1 MTGQPKL
8 WIVISRPDRLPNAL
22 VAADALRER
31 FPGGIHLI
39 REESK
44 WWENAKWQ
52 EFVGG
57 FAEVHAFPK
66 VRTCRGLKDLPRLY
80 RENVNRQRGVG
91 GLPIDP
97 AQDVLLCVAGL
108 LGLGNAAL
116 SAHPDVYKILCVS
129 QKAYGELT
137 RTGDRARY
145 RFTTSGWLQNRFVE
159 PMAGVERTIHYKPRI
174 NPGGDGVRLRRLQR
188 DPEDIFDVI
197 VFMSNSG
204 GELPA
209 RAEDQIIPSRFPSI
223 SELRDFSLQFNGGL
237 ATVSSSVGEQDRL
250 RQSSRAEHRR
260 VIFFGTPFLLVK
272 NLEPTVY
279 IEHLNKCLD
288 YIRENYPGRDLVYRH
303 HPFEK
308 GEASKLNLEGFRV
321 EDDREVADLYF
332 LRHFAEIE
340 AVYSVSSTVS
350 RTALNNGLNSHA
362 LWRCFPFSETQTKFF
377 RRVMGDVPPEFE
389 IADLTKPPIAYQ
401 DRPASAQRQSG
412 SDLRRG
418 RQSHFADVNSFGNAL
433 KRAVDLKE
441 KVVAA
446 GVPTGRIQMPLPPR

>member
-1 MTGQPKL
+1 MVAKPKL
-8 WIVISRPDRLPNAL
+8 WIVISPPDRLPNAL
-22 VAADALRER
+22 VAAGALRER
-31 FPGGIHLI
+31 FPGGIHLL

-44 WWENAKWQ
+44 WWENARWQ
-52 EFVGG
+52 EFVTG
-57 FAEVHAFPK
+57 FSDVYAFPK
-66 VRTCRGLKDLPRLY
+66 VKTCRGLKDLSRLY

-91 GLPIDP
+91 TLPIDP
-97 AQDVLLCVAGL
+97 ENDVLLCLAGL

-116 SAHPDVYKILCVS
+116 SAHPDVYKILTVS

-174 NPGGDGVRLRRLQR
+174 NPGGDGVRLRRLQK
-188 DPEDIFDVI
+188 DPEEVFDVI

-209 RAEDQIIPSRFPSI
+209 RAEHQIIPSRFPSI
-223 SELRDFSLQFNGGL
+223 AELHDFSGKFDN
-237 ATVSSSVGEQDRL
+237 VQDRL
-250 RQSSRAEHRR
+250 GSARATVGRQSR

-272 NLEPTVY
+272 NLQPEVY
-279 IEHLNKCLD
+279 IEHLDDCLD
-288 YIRENYPGRDLVYRH
+288 FLRRNYPGRDLVYRP

-308 GEASKLNLEGFRV
+308 GEASKLNLNGFRA

-332 LRHFAEIE
+332 LRHFAAIE

-350 RTALNNGLNSHA
+350 RTALNNGLNSYA

-377 RRVMGDVPPEFE
+377 RKVMGDVPPEFE
-389 IADLTKPPIAYQ
+389 ISDLTKAPVAFQ
-401 DRPASAQRQSG
+401 DRRSPVLGQ
-412 SDLRRG
+412 
-418 RQSHFADVNSFGNAL
+418 NSFSNAL
-433 KRAVDLKE
+433 NRAVDLK
-441 KVVAA
+441 
-446 GVPTGRIQMPLPPR
+446 GRISAQR

>member
-1 MTGQPKL
+1 MASAPKL

-22 VAADALRER
+22 VAADALRDR
-31 FPGGIHLI
+31 FPGGIHLL

-44 WWENAKWQ
+44 WWENARWQ

-66 VRTCRGLKDLPRLY
+66 VKTCRGLKDLPRLY
-80 RENVNRQRGVG
+80 RQNVDRQHGVG
-91 GLPIDP
+91 ALPIDP
-97 AQDVLLCVAGL
+97 EKDVLLCLAGL

-188 DPEDIFDVI
+188 DPEEIFDVI
-197 VFMSNSG
+197 IFMSNSG

-209 RAEDQIIPSRFPSI
+209 RGEHQIIPSRFPSI
-223 SELRDFSLQFNGGL
+223 AELRDFSLGAARTPN
-237 ATVSSSVGEQDRL
+237 
-250 RQSSRAEHRR
+250 R

-272 NLEPTVY
+272 NLEPDVY
-279 IEHLNKCLD
+279 IEHLNRCLNF
-288 YIRENYPGRDLVYRH
+288 IRENYPGRDLVYRP

-308 GEASKLNLEGFRV
+308 GEASKIDLASFRV

-350 RTALNNGLNSHA
+350 RTALNNGLNSYA

-377 RRVMGDVPPEFE
+377 QKVMGDVPREFE
-389 IADLTKPPIAYQ
+389 ITDLTKPPVAYQ
-401 DRPASAQRQSG
+401 ARSASDAASTGTQS
-412 SDLRRG
+412 
-418 RQSHFADVNSFGNAL
+418 SFGSAL
-433 KRAVDLKE
+433 KRAVDLKATIE
-441 KVVAA
+441 AA
-446 GVPTGRIQMPLPPR
+446 V

>member
-1 MTGQPKL
+1 MIRESKL

-22 VAADALRER
+22 VAADALRDR
-31 FPGGIHLI
+31 FPAGIHLL

-44 WWENAKWQ
+44 WWENANWR
-52 EFVGG
+52 EFVRD

-66 VRTCRGLKDLPRLY
+66 VKTCRGLKDLPRLY
-80 RENVNRQRGVG
+80 RENVDRQRGVG
-91 GLPIDP
+91 ALPID
-97 AQDVLLCVAGL
+97 ADNDVLLCVAGL

-137 RTGDRARY
+137 RHGDRARY

-174 NPGGDGVRLRRLQR
+174 NPGGDGVRLRRLQK
-188 DPEDIFDVI
+188 DPEEIFDVI
-197 VFMSNSG
+197 IFMSNSG

-209 RAEDQIIPSRFPSI
+209 RGEHPIIPSRFPSI
-223 SELRDFSLQFNGGL
+223 SELSDFGAQLNGGK
-237 ATVSSSVGEQDRL
+237 D
-250 RQSSRAEHRR
+250 RQSR
-260 VIFFGTPFLLVK
+260 VIFFGTPFLLVR
-272 NLEPTVY
+272 NLDPAVY
-279 IEHLNKCLD
+279 TEYLNRCLD
-288 YIRENYPGRDLVYRH
+288 YIRRNYPGRELIYRP

-308 GEASKLNLEGFRV
+308 GEASKINLGSFRV

-332 LRHFAEIE
+332 LRHFADIK

-350 RTALNNGLNSHA
+350 RTALNNGLNSYA

-389 IADLTKPPIAYQ
+389 ISDLTKPPIPYQ
-401 DRPASAQRQSG
+401 DRQSTNLEQNNFSSA
-412 SDLRRG
+412 L
-418 RQSHFADVNSFGNAL
+418 N
-433 KRAVDLKE
+433 RAVELKTR
-441 KVVAA
+441 VDAM
-446 GVPTGRIQMPLPPR
+446 I

>member
-1 MTGQPKL
+1 MPSEAKL

-22 VAADALRER
+22 VAADALREK
-31 FPGGIHLI
+31 FPGGIHLL

-44 WWENAKWQ
+44 WWANARWK
-52 EFVGG
+52 EFVGS

-80 RENVNRQRGVG
+80 RENVDRLRGVG
-91 GLPIDP
+91 ALSIDP
-97 AQDVLLCVAGL
+97 RNDVLLCVAGL

-116 SAHPDVYKILCVS
+116 SAHPDTYKILCVS

-145 RFTTSGWLQNRFVE
+145 RFTTSGWLQNRVVE

-174 NPGGDGVRLRRLQR
+174 NPGGDGVRLRRLQK
-188 DPEDIFDVI
+188 DPDELFDVI
-197 VFMSNSG
+197 IFMSNSG

-209 RAEDQIIPSRFPSI
+209 RAKDQIIPSRFPSI
-223 SELRDFSLQFNGGL
+223 AELRSFSTQLNPGGN
-237 ATVSSSVGEQDRL
+237 
-250 RQSSRAEHRR
+250 RQRR

-272 NLEPTVY
+272 NLEPDVY
-279 IEHLNKCLD
+279 VEHLNRCLD
-288 YIRENYPGRDLVYRH
+288 YLRQNYPGHDLIYRP

-308 GEASKLNLEGFRV
+308 GEAGKLNLAGFRV

-332 LRHFAEIE
+332 LRHFAAIE

-350 RTALNNGLNSHA
+350 RTALNNGLNSYA

-377 RRVMGDVPPEFE
+377 QKVMGNVPPEFE
-389 IADLTKPPIAYQ
+389 ISDLTRPPVAYQ
-401 DRPASAQRQSG
+401 SRQSVAAG
-412 SDLRRG
+412 
-418 RQSHFADVNSFGNAL
+418 HNSFSSAL
-433 KRAVDLKE
+433 VRAVDLKDR
-441 KVVAA
+441 VVAA
-446 GVPTGRIQMPLPPR
+446 DVPIGRK

>member
-1 MTGQPKL
+1 MQSEAKL

-22 VAADALRER
+22 VAADALREK
-31 FPGGIHLI
+31 FPGGICLL

-44 WWENAKWQ
+44 WWANARWQ

-80 RENVNRQRGVG
+80 RENVDRLRGVG
-91 GLPIDP
+91 SLPIDP
-97 AQDVLLCVAGL
+97 TNDVLLCVAGL

-116 SAHPDVYKILCVS
+116 SAHADVYKILCVS

-145 RFTTSGWLQNRFVE
+145 RFTTSGWLQNRVVE

-174 NPGGDGVRLRRLQR
+174 NPGGDGVRLRRLQK
-188 DPEDIFDVI
+188 DPDELFDVI
-197 VFMSNSG
+197 IFMSNSG

-223 SELRDFSLQFNGGL
+223 AELHDFAIVN
-237 ATVSSSVGEQDRL
+237 
-250 RQSSRAEHRR
+250 RQSNASAARTSDRRR

-272 NLEPTVY
+272 NLDPEVY
-279 IEHLNKCLD
+279 VEHLNRCLD
-288 YIRENYPGRDLVYRH
+288 YLRQYYPRHDLIYRP

-308 GEASKLNLEGFRV
+308 GEAGKLNLAGFRV

-332 LRHFAEIE
+332 LRYFAVIE

-350 RTALNNGLNSHA
+350 RTALNNGLNSYA

-377 RRVMGDVPPEFE
+377 QKVMGNVPPEFE
-389 IADLTKPPIAYQ
+389 ICDLTKPPVAYQ
-401 DRPASAQRQSG
+401 SRQSLG
-412 SDLRRG
+412 AGHTSFSD
-418 RQSHFADVNSFGNAL
+418 AL
-433 KRAVDLKE
+433 VRAVELKK
-441 KVVAA
+441 KVSV
-446 GVPTGRIQMPLPPR
+446 

>member
-1 MTGQPKL
+1 MRDGAPKL

-22 VAADALRER
+22 VAAQALRER
-31 FPGGIHLI
+31 FPGGLYLL

-44 WWENAKWQ
+44 WWANARWR
-52 EFVGG
+52 EFVGD

-91 GLPIDP
+91 ALPINPDT
-97 AQDVLLCVAGL
+97 DVLLCLAGL

-159 PMAGVERTIHYKPRI
+159 PMTGVERTIHYKPRI
-174 NPGGDGVRLRRLQR
+174 NPGGDGVRLRRLQK
-188 DPEDIFDVI
+188 DPEEIFDVI
-197 VFMSNSG
+197 IFMSNSG

-209 RAEDQIIPSRFPSI
+209 RAEHQIIPSRFPSI
-223 SELRDFSLQFNGGL
+223 AELRDFSAKFNGAG
-237 ATVSSSVGEQDRL
+237 DR
-250 RQSSRAEHRR
+250 QRR
-260 VIFFGTPFLLVK
+260 VIFFGTPFLLVR
-272 NLEPTVY
+272 NLEPEVY
-279 IEHLNKCLD
+279 VEHLNRCLD
-288 YIRENYPGRDLVYRH
+288 HIRRNYPGRDLIYRP

-308 GEASKLNLEGFRV
+308 GEASRINLAGFRI

-350 RTALNNGLNSHA
+350 RTSLNNGLNSYA

-377 RRVMGDVPPEFE
+377 RRVMGDVPAEFE
-389 IADLTKPPIAYQ
+389 ISDLTKPPIAYQ
-401 DRPASAQRQSG
+401 DRQSTVLG
-412 SDLRRG
+412 
-418 RQSHFADVNSFGNAL
+418 QNSFSNAL
-433 KRAVDLKE
+433 NRAVDLQTR
-441 KVVAA
+441 VDAA
-446 GVPTGRIQMPLPPR
+446 I

>member
-1 MTGQPKL
+1 VGRQSKL

-31 FPGGIHLI
+31 FPGGIHLL

-44 WWENAKWQ
+44 WWENANWQ
-52 EFVGG
+52 EFVGD
-57 FAEVHAFPK
+57 FVEVHAFPK
-66 VRTCRGLKDLPRLY
+66 VKTCRGLKDLPRLY
-80 RENVNRQRGVG
+80 RENVDRQRGVG
-91 GLPIDP
+91 ELPIDP
-97 AQDVLLCVAGL
+97 DNDVLLCLAGL

-116 SAHPDVYKILCVS
+116 SAHPDVYKVLTVS

-174 NPGGDGVRLRRLQR
+174 NPGGDGVRLRRLQK
-188 DPEDIFDVI
+188 DPEEIFDVI
-197 VFMSNSG
+197 IFMSNSG

-209 RAEDQIIPSRFPSI
+209 RGEHQIIPSRFPSI
-223 SELRDFSLQFNGGL
+223 SELSDFSLPLDERRASANGPSG
-237 ATVSSSVGEQDRL
+237 SD
-250 RQSSRAEHRR
+250 R

-272 NLEPTVY
+272 NLEPEIY
-279 IEHLNKCLD
+279 IEHLNRCLD
-288 YIRENYPGRDLVYRH
+288 YIRRNYPGLDLVYRP

-308 GEASKLNLEGFRV
+308 GEASKVDLAGFRV

-332 LRHFAEIE
+332 LRHFAGIE

-350 RTALNNGLNSHA
+350 RTALNNGLNSYA

-377 RRVMGDVPPEFE
+377 RKVMGDVPPEFE
-389 IADLTKPPIAYQ
+389 ISNLTKRPAPYQ
-401 DRPASAQRQSG
+401 DRQSTVLG
-412 SDLRRG
+412 
-418 RQSHFADVNSFGNAL
+418 QNSFSSAL
-433 KRAVDLKE
+433 NRAVDLKA
-441 KVVAA
+441 KVDATV
-446 GVPTGRIQMPLPPR
+446 

>member
-1 MTGQPKL
+1 MVFLVNKQPKL

-31 FPGGIHLI
+31 FPGGIHLL

-44 WWENAKWQ
+44 WWENANWR
-52 EFVGG
+52 EFVGD

-80 RENVNRQRGVG
+80 RENVDRQRGVG
-91 GLPIDP
+91 ELPIDP
-97 AQDVLLCVAGL
+97 DNDVLLCLAGL

-116 SAHPDVYKILCVS
+116 SAHPDVYKVLTVS

-174 NPGGDGVRLRRLQR
+174 NPGGDGVRLRRLQK
-188 DPEDIFDVI
+188 DPEEIFDVI
-197 VFMSNSG
+197 IFMSNGG

-209 RAEDQIIPSRFPSI
+209 RGEHQIIPSRFPSI
-223 SELRDFSLQFNGGL
+223 SELSDFSLPLDERRASANGPSG
-237 ATVSSSVGEQDRL
+237 SE
-250 RQSSRAEHRR
+250 R

-272 NLEPTVY
+272 NLEPEIY
-279 IEHLNKCLD
+279 IEHLNRCLD
-288 YIRENYPGRDLVYRH
+288 YIRRNYPGRDLIYRP

-308 GEASKLNLEGFRV
+308 GEASKINLAGFRG

-332 LRHFAEIE
+332 LRHFAGIE

-350 RTALNNGLNSHA
+350 RTALNDGLNSYA

-377 RRVMGDVPPEFE
+377 RKVMGDVPPEFE
-389 IADLTKPPIAYQ
+389 ISDLTEPPIPYQ
-401 DRPASAQRQSG
+401 DRQSTVLG
-412 SDLRRG
+412 
-418 RQSHFADVNSFGNAL
+418 QNSFSSAL
-433 KRAVDLKE
+433 NRAVDLKA
-441 KVVAA
+441 KVDA
-446 GVPTGRIQMPLPPR
+446 TI

>member
-1 MTGQPKL
+1 MDREPKL

-22 VAADALRER
+22 VAADALREK
-31 FPGGIHLI
+31 FPGGIHLL

-44 WWENAKWQ
+44 WWENANWK
-52 EFVGG
+52 EFAGG

-66 VRTCRGLKDLPRLY
+66 VKTCRGLKDLPRLY
-80 RENVNRQRGVG
+80 RENVDRQRGVG

-97 AQDVLLCVAGL
+97 EQDVLLCVAGL

-116 SAHPDVYKILCVS
+116 SAHPDAYKILCVS

-174 NPGGDGVRLRRLQR
+174 NPGGDGVRLRRLQK
-188 DPEDIFDVI
+188 DPEDLFDVI
-197 VFMSNSG
+197 IFMSNSG

-209 RAEDQIIPSRFPSI
+209 RAEDQIIPSQFPSI
-223 SELRDFSLQFNGGL
+223 SELRDFSAKSVT
-237 ATVSSSVGEQDRL
+237 ATN
-250 RQSSRAEHRR
+250 RQGR

-272 NLEPTVY
+272 NLEPEIYVD
-279 IEHLNKCLD
+279 HLNRCLD
-288 YIRENYPGRDLVYRH
+288 YIRTNYPSRDLVYRP
-303 HPFEK
+303 HPAEK
-308 GEASKLNLEGFRV
+308 GEASKLKLAGFRV

-350 RTALNNGLNSHA
+350 RTALNNGLNSYA
-362 LWRCFPFSETQTKFF
+362 LWRCFPFSETQMKFF
-377 RRVMGDVPPEFE
+377 QRVMGDVPPEFE
-389 IADLTKPPIAYQ
+389 ISDLTKQPVAYQ
-401 DRPASAQRQSG
+401 DRPASAEAAA
-412 SDLRRG
+412 G
-418 RQSHFADVNSFGNAL
+418 RQSSFSNAL
-433 KRAVDLKE
+433 RRAVDLKE
-441 KVVAA
+441 KILA
-446 GVPTGRIQMPLPPR
+446 